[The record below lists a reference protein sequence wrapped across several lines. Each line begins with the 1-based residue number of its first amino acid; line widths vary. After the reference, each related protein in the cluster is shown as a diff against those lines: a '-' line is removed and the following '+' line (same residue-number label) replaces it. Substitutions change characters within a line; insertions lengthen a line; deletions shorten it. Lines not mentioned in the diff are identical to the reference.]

1 MSLWDFQSRLTIA
14 VFFGMIFFNLADG
27 LMFHLEPNSRKCLKE
42 EIHKGVL
49 VTGDYDAHQ
58 IPNQVVDLMVIDTK
72 GQHFVNREN
81 TDTGKDTTVASS
93 ILEVWS
99 RRLEVGK

>member
-1 MSLWDFQSRLTIA
+1 MNKIFQTYRTIFSIAFAVLTI
-14 VFFGMIFFNLADG
+14 FNLADG

-49 VTGDYDAHQ
+49 VTGDYDANQ
-58 IPNQVVDLMVIDTK
+58 IANQVVDLMVIDTK

-81 TDTGKDTTVASS
+81 TDTGNITKIA
-93 ILEVWS
+93 L
-99 RRLEVGK
+99 

>member
-1 MSLWDFQSRLTIA
+1 MIRLLQSSFLITLALIA
-14 VFFGMIFFNLADG
+14 ISNLADG

-49 VTGDYDAHQ
+49 VTGDYDANQ

-81 TDTGKDTTVASS
+81 TDTGKLT
-93 ILEVWS
+93 
-99 RRLEVGK
+99 RY

>member
-1 MSLWDFQSRLTIA
+1 MIITFTI
-14 VFFGMIFFNLADG
+14 ADG

-49 VTGDYDAHQ
+49 VTGDYDAQQ
-58 IPNQVVDLMVIDTK
+58 ISNQVVDLMVIDTK

-81 TDTGKDTTVASS
+81 TDTGNFWKIS
-93 ILEVWS
+93 ILKASVTI
-99 RRLEVGK
+99 LERTSNHAATLPNN

>member
-1 MSLWDFQSRLTIA
+1 MSKMLRTYQIGCTIA
-14 VFFGMIFFNLADG
+14 VGLMTIFNLADG

-49 VTGDYDAHQ
+49 VTGDYDANH

-81 TDTGKDTTVASS
+81 TDTGKLYQT
-93 ILEVWS
+93 L
-99 RRLEVGK
+99 R